1 MYELK
6 YIFERFERYK
16 GIKMIKKL
24 NMFITAILTIEVIC
38 LVCGSGT
45 HYQHSS
51 YALMLGII
59 SVNLVILK
67 NDSLLELVKIKVEK
81 E

>member
-1 MYELK
+1 MYKLK
-6 YIFERFERYK
+6 YKFERFERYK

-24 NMFITAILTIEVIC
+24 NMFITAILTIEVIS
-38 LVCGSGT
+38 LIFGYGT

-59 SVNLVILK
+59 SVNLLILK
-67 NDSLLELVKIKVEK
+67 NDSLSKLVKIKIEK
-81 E
+81 D

>member
-24 NMFITAILTIEVIC
+24 NMFIVLVLTAELISLIC
-38 LVCGSGT
+38 GYGT

-59 SVNLVILK
+59 SVNLLISK
-67 NDSLLELVKIKVEK
+67 NDSLLKLVKIKVEK

>member
-1 MYELK
+1 MYKLK

-16 GIKMIKKL
+16 GIKMIDKL
-24 NMFITAILTIEVIC
+24 NMFIVLILTVEVIS
-38 LVCGSGT
+38 LTCGYGT

-59 SVNLVILK
+59 SVNLLILK
-67 NDSLLELVKIKVEK
+67 NETLLKLLKTKIEK

>member
-24 NMFITAILTIEVIC
+24 NMFITAILTIEVIS
-38 LVCGSGT
+38 LVSGYGT

-59 SVNLVILK
+59 SVNLLILK
-67 NDSLLELVKIKVEK
+67 NETLLKLLKTKIEK

>member
-24 NMFITAILTIEVIC
+24 NICSTAILTIEVIS
-38 LVCGSGT
+38 LGCGYGT

-59 SVNLVILK
+59 SVNLLLLK
-67 NDSLLELVKIKVEK
+67 NETLLKLVKTKIEK

>member
-1 MYELK
+1 
-6 YIFERFERYK
+6 
-16 GIKMIKKL
+16 MIKKL
-24 NMFITAILTIEVIC
+24 NMFIVLVLTVELISLIC
-38 LVCGSGT
+38 GYGT

-59 SVNLVILK
+59 SVNLLLLRNETLLK
-67 NDSLLELVKIKVEK
+67 LVKTKIEK

>member
-1 MYELK
+1 MSDIKE
-6 YIFERFERYK
+6 
-16 GIKMIKKL
+16 IKMIKKL
-24 NMFITAILTIEVIC
+24 NVFIAAILTVEVIS
-38 LVCGSGT
+38 LICGYGT

-59 SVNLVILK
+59 SVNLLILK
-67 NDSLLELVKIKVEK
+67 NDSLLKLVKRKIEK

>member
-1 MYELK
+1 MCKLK
-6 YIFERFERYK
+6 YKFERFERYK
-16 GIKMIKKL
+16 GIEMIKKL
-24 NMFITAILTIEVIC
+24 NMFIVLVLTAELISLIC
-38 LVCGSGT
+38 GYGT

-59 SVNLVILK
+59 SVNLLISK
-67 NDSLLELVKIKVEK
+67 NDSLLKLVKIKIEK

>member
-1 MYELK
+1 MYKLK
-6 YIFERFERYK
+6 YKFDRFERYK

-24 NMFITAILTIEVIC
+24 NIFITAILTIEVLS
-38 LVCGSGT
+38 LVSGYGT

-59 SVNLVILK
+59 SVNLLILK
-67 NDSLLELVKIKVEK
+67 NDSLLKLVKIKVEK

>member
-6 YIFERFERYK
+6 YKFERFERYK

-24 NMFITAILTIEVIC
+24 NIFITAILTVEVIS
-38 LVCGSGT
+38 LLSGYGT

-59 SVNLVILK
+59 SVNLLILK
-67 NDSLLELVKIKVEK
+67 NDSLLKLVKIKVEK

>member
-24 NMFITAILTIEVIC
+24 NMFITAILTIEGVS
-38 LVCGSGT
+38 LVSGYGT

-51 YALMLGII
+51 YALML
-59 SVNLVILK
+59 
-67 NDSLLELVKIKVEK
+67 
-81 E
+81 